1 MLTQTPTQTMTSDLS
16 VITQTVLPVETMS
29 AITEAITAS
38 KRPNTLQAYQ
48 SDLTQFGHW
57 CSGHGWSALPAQPE
71 MVAAY
76 LVEQRHHLKLTTL
89 RRHLA
94 TISKAHQIA
103 GLPNPVRSPLV
114 TDTVKGLQNM
124 RPEAATRAQAMT
136 PAYLRKVLGGISGG
150 SLASIRDRA
159 LLLTGWCS
167 ALRRSEVAALH
178 WGDVQWL
185 PDGVV
190 LTVMGS
196 KTDKTGTGQ
205 QTPLAAEPKAGKVCP
220 VKALR
225 AWHEALSAIS
235 PELVKGDQPVFR
247 QVNRHGRLGDGLTG
261 HAVNAI
267 VSRRGSLVGLD
278 GFTGHSL
285 RRGLAQAAHAAGVS
299 DTALMQTT
307 RHKSVAM
314 LRTYQGDAGLLVRA
328 ASKGLLS

>member
-1 MLTQTPTQTMTSDLS
+1 MLIHTPTQTIASDLS
-16 VITQTVLPVETMS
+16 LVTQTVLPVATMS
-29 AITEAITAS
+29 AITEAIAAS

-48 SDLTQFGHW
+48 SDLAQFGQW
-57 CSGHGWSALPAQPE
+57 CSSHGWQSLPAQPE

-103 GLPNPVRSPLV
+103 GLPNPCRSPLV
-114 TDTVKGLQNM
+114 TDTVKGLQNL

-136 PAYLRKVLGGISGG
+136 PDYLRKVLGGISGG
-150 SLASIRDRA
+150 SLASVRDRA

-167 ALRRSEVAALH
+167 ALRRSEVAGLK

-196 KTDKTGTGQ
+196 KTDKTGSGQ
-205 QTPLAAEPKAGKVCP
+205 QSPLAAEPKAGKVCP
-220 VKALR
+220 VKALK
-225 AWHEALSAIS
+225 AWHEALSALS

-247 QVNRHGRLGDGLTG
+247 QVNRHGGLGGGMTG
-261 HAVNAI
+261 HAVNGI
-267 VSRRGSLVGLD
+267 ISRRGSLVGLN

>member
-1 MLTQTPTQTMTSDLS
+1 MLTNTPTQTIASDIS
-16 VITQTVLPVETMS
+16 VITQTLMPAETMS

-48 SDLTQFGHW
+48 SDLAQFGHW
-57 CSGHGWSALPAQPE
+57 CSSHGWQSLPAQPE

-76 LVEQRHHLKLTTL
+76 LVEQRQHLKLTTL

-103 GLPNPVRSPLV
+103 GLPNPCRSPVV
-114 TDTVKGLQNM
+114 TDTVKGLQNL

-136 PAYLRKVLGGISGG
+136 PDYLRKVLGGISGG
-150 SLASIRDRA
+150 SLASVRDRA

-167 ALRRSEVAALH
+167 ALRRSEVAGLH

-196 KTDKTGTGQ
+196 KTDKAGTGQ

-220 VKALR
+220 VKALQV
-225 AWHEALSAIS
+225 WHQALSAIS

-247 QVNRHGRLGDGLTG
+247 QVNRHGGLGGSLTG

-267 VSRRGSLVGLD
+267 VSRRGIKVGLS

-307 RHKSVAM
+307 RHRSIAQ

-328 ASKGLLS
+328 ASKGLLV

>member
-1 MLTQTPTQTMTSDLS
+1 MLIHTPTQTIASDLS
-16 VITQTVLPVETMS
+16 LVTQTVLPVATMS
-29 AITEAITAS
+29 AITEAIAAS

-48 SDLTQFGHW
+48 SDLAQFGQW
-57 CSGHGWSALPAQPE
+57 CSSHGWSALPAQPE

-103 GLPNPVRSPLV
+103 GLPNPCRSPLV
-114 TDTVKGLQNM
+114 TDTVKGLQNL
-124 RPEAATRAQAMT
+124 RPEGATRAQAMT
-136 PAYLRKVLGGISGG
+136 PDYLRKVLGGISGG
-150 SLASIRDRA
+150 SLASVRDRA

-167 ALRRSEVAALH
+167 ALRRSEVAGLK

-196 KTDKTGTGQ
+196 KTDKAGTGQ

-220 VKALR
+220 VKALK
-225 AWHEALSAIS
+225 AWHEALSALS

-247 QVNRHGRLGDGLTG
+247 QVNRHGGLGGGMTG
-261 HAVNAI
+261 HAVNGI
-267 VSRRGSLVGLD
+267 ISRRGSLVGLN